1 LSDVFQCN
9 VFRLVHTLGNSSDLK
24 TMEIRQVRYFMEVAA
39 AGSFN
44 QAAARLHLTQP
55 AVSRQIKA
63 LEEELG
69 VVLLARGKRSVA
81 LTQEGEIFYE
91 EAQDLLAHIDRVVR
105 RVQSNQSREVLR
117 VGYAPSLASDLL
129 PKAIAHF
136 KVLQRNV
143 RVDLVDMTPKE
154 ICERAAKGLID
165 VAIIPRGV
173 ESRLRGVELIEITR
187 LNPVLVVPKGH
198 RLARLSKIP
207 PSILQNVHLY
217 GLGRRDFPEYAPRL
231 RAILK
236 PYGVVPALVSQ
247 TSDGVASL
255 FAKMIADNGA
265 SVLTE
270 GVVDSLPAS
279 LVARPFRPALPPL
292 VILAALFVSRPSLNA
307 EGFARQLKEEAERCK
322 KPGLTKPD
330 VTHR

>member
-1 LSDVFQCN
+1 
-9 VFRLVHTLGNSSDLK
+9 
-24 TMEIRQVRYFMEVAA
+24 MEIRQVRYFVEVAA
-39 AGSFN
+39 GGSFN

-63 LEEELG
+63 LEEELR
-69 VVLLARGKRSVA
+69 VVLLARGKRSVT

-91 EAQDLLAHIDRVVR
+91 ESQDLLAHIDRVVR

-117 VGYAPSLASDLL
+117 VGYVPSLVSDLL
-129 PKAIAHF
+129 PKAIANF
-136 KVLQRNV
+136 RVLERNV
-143 RVDLVDMTPKE
+143 RVDLADMTPKE
-154 ICERAAKGLID
+154 ICDRAAKGLID

-187 LNPVLVVPKGH
+187 LNPVLVIPKSH

-207 PSILQNVHLY
+207 PRILQNVHLY

-236 PYGVVPALVSQ
+236 PYGVTPVLVSQ
-247 TSDGVASL
+247 TSDGTASL

-265 SVLTE
+265 AVLTD
-270 GVVDSLPAS
+270 GLVDSLPAS
-279 LVARPFRPALPPL
+279 LVARPFRPALAPL

-307 EGFARQLKEEAERCK
+307 EGFARLLKEEADRHRR
-322 KPGLTKPD
+322 PRATKPD
-330 VTHR
+330 VIDAHQALRRPRRRPRPRTRPSGVME

>member
-1 LSDVFQCN
+1 
-9 VFRLVHTLGNSSDLK
+9 
-24 TMEIRQVRYFMEVAA
+24 MEIRQVRYFMEVAA
-39 AGSFN
+39 GGSFN

-117 VGYAPSLASDLL
+117 VGYAPSLVSDLL

-187 LNPVLVVPKGH
+187 LDPVLVVPKGH

-207 PSILQNVHLY
+207 PRILQNVHLY

-279 LVARPFRPALPPL
+279 LVARPFHPALPPL
-292 VILAALFVSRPSLNA
+292 VILAALFVSRPSLNG
-307 EGFARQLKEEAERCK
+307 EGFARQLKEEAERRK
-322 KPGLTKPD
+322 KPRVTKPD

>member
-1 LSDVFQCN
+1 
-9 VFRLVHTLGNSSDLK
+9 
-24 TMEIRQVRYFMEVAA
+24 MEIRQVRYFMEVAA
-39 AGSFN
+39 GGSFN

-81 LTQEGEIFYE
+81 LTPEGEIFYE

-105 RVQSNQSREVLR
+105 RVQSSQSREVLR
-117 VGYAPSLASDLL
+117 VGYVPSLVSDLL
-129 PKAIAHF
+129 PKVIAHF
-136 KVLQRNV
+136 KVLQPNV
-143 RVDLVDMTPKE
+143 RVDLADMTPKE

-187 LNPVLVVPKGH
+187 LDPVLVVPKGH
-198 RLARLSKIP
+198 RLAALSKIP
-207 PSILQNVHLY
+207 PRILQNVQLY
-217 GLGRRDFPEYAPRL
+217 GLGRKDFPEYAPRL

-236 PYGVVPALVSQ
+236 PCGVVPVLVSQ
-247 TSDGVASL
+247 TSDGTASL

-265 SVLTE
+265 AVLTE

-307 EGFARQLKEEAERCK
+307 EGFARQLKEEAERRNLRSPTTRGK
-322 KPGLTKPD
+322 
-330 VTHR
+330 

>member
-1 LSDVFQCN
+1 MRGCSLSNGCGIPWSGRSTLIVP
-9 VFRLVHTLGNSSDLK
+9 RLLVSSILSLS
-24 TMEIRQVRYFMEVAA
+24 M
-39 AGSFN
+39 
-44 QAAARLHLTQP
+44 QP
-55 AVSRQIKA
+55 SPTPALIPHCRRESRPD
-63 LEEELG
+63 
-69 VVLLARGKRSVA
+69 
-81 LTQEGEIFYE
+81 
-91 EAQDLLAHIDRVVR
+91 AQQLNPRVGI
-105 RVQSNQSREVLR
+105 QSTIW
-117 VGYAPSLASDLL
+117 VGYAPSLVSDLL

-136 KVLQRNV
+136 KILQRNV
-143 RVDLVDMTPKE
+143 RVDLVDITPKE

-187 LNPVLVVPKGH
+187 LDPVLVVPKGH

-207 PSILQNVHLY
+207 PRILQNVHLY

-307 EGFARQLKEEAERCK
+307 EGFVRQLKEEAERGK
-322 KPGLTKPD
+322 KPRVTKPD